1 MADNGRSQ
9 ESLSL
14 MAEVART
21 TERREFLR
29 KAGLVGIPVVLATV
43 RPRSLW
49 AQVPRETQS
58 CIASAGTSGCDQRF
72 RREHGLLGGH

>member
-14 MAEVART
+14 MAESART
-21 TERREFLR
+21 KERRDFLR
-29 KAGLVGIPVVLATV
+29 KASLIGIPVVLATV

-49 AQVPRETQS
+49 AQIPTEPQS
-58 CIASAGTSGCDQRF
+58 CSGSAGTSGCDARF
-72 RREHGLLGGH
+72 RNQWGLT